1 MYIIQLF
8 DDNIFYIK
16 NILNNLNNSLKIAE
30 YRNNIIYEDFLKI
43 DNKYF
48 NEYNGDMLFLKK
60 NYLYFIY
67 LESIEYGQINFY

>member
-67 LESIEYGQINFY
+67 LESNEYGQINFY